1 MNRRALSAA
10 LAALLGAA
18 IAADPLAVGAQ
29 VVRRRRRRVRR
40 RIRRRF
46 RRRAVTRVVLGRRF
60 WVVPLGLAI
69 GWELVHDNRV
79 VVVKET
85 RIVERDGNR
94 VEVAV
99 VADSSGSTEEIE
111 IIREDTAENREEL
124 EGSRIADG
132 DRATPGIDTEIE
144 EEVDD

>member
-10 LAALLGAA
+10 LVALLGVA
-18 IAADPLAVGAQ
+18 IAAEPFAVSAQ
-29 VVRRRRRRVRR
+29 AVRRRRRRVRR

-46 RRRAVTRVVLGRRF
+46 RRRAVTRVVFGRRF
-60 WVVPLGLAI
+60 WIVPVGLAI

-99 VADSSGSTEEIE
+99 VADSSGSTEEVE
-111 IIREDTAENREEL
+111 IIREDTAENSEEL
-124 EGSRIADG
+124 EGSRIAAD
-132 DRATPGIDTEIE
+132 DRATPGIEIE